1 MKAAQYMA
9 DANQKTND
17 HNLIAICSRL
27 DDSELM
33 ESARELE
40 YLLGSSTRMRYP
52 DQIRSQYPKV
62 PNDVYSAEHALEAL
76 ELARKIVDR
85 VRERI
90 T

>member
-1 MKAAQYMA
+1 MKAAQYMV

-17 HNLIAICSRL
+17 HDLITICSGL

-33 ESARELE
+33 EPASELE
-40 YLLGSSTRMRYP
+40 YLLGGSTMMRYP
-52 DQIRSQYPKV
+52 DRIRSQYPKI
-62 PNDVYSAEHALEAL
+62 PNEVYSAERALEAL
-76 ELARKIVDR
+76 ELARKIADR

>member
-1 MKAAQYMA
+1 MKAVQYMV

-17 HNLIAICSRL
+17 HSLIVNCFGL

-33 ESARELE
+33 ESARDLE
-40 YLLGSSTRMRYP
+40 HLLGGSTMMRYP
-52 DQIRSQYPKV
+52 DRIRSQYPKI
-62 PNDVYSAEHALEAL
+62 PNEVYSAEDALEAL

>member
-1 MKAAQYMA
+1 ME

-17 HNLIAICSRL
+17 HNLTFICSGL

-33 ESARELE
+33 ESAGELE
-40 YLLGSSTRMRYP
+40 HLLGGSTRMRYP
-52 DQIRSQYPKV
+52 DQIHSQYPKV
-62 PNDVYSAEHALEAL
+62 PNDVYSAEHALVAL